1 MYKTFHIWHLKI
13 NFKIKYTYILRC
25 VSIFQYFKK
34 SLNNNYMKVR
44 TNRKVKET
52 YIRPCDS

>member
-1 MYKTFHIWHLKI
+1 
-13 NFKIKYTYILRC
+13 
-25 VSIFQYFKK
+25 
-34 SLNNNYMKVR
+34 MKVR